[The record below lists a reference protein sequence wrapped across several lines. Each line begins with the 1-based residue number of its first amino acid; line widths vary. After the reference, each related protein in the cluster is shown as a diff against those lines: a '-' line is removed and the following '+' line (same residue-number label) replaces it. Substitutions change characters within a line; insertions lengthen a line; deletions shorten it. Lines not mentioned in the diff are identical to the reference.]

1 MFRVLEG
8 RDMVLVC
15 QAAGIPAPNLTWS
28 LAGRRLD
35 SEDGRLELTDVGRN
49 QEGNYLCT
57 AKNKYG
63 ETQREVPLQV
73 NRGDTSVGSDSH
85 TLTMLRRSLEDYAKK
100 TRILF
105 LMSSKI
111 SRKLF
116 LFRATSKLTRG
127 WRRRLTSYG

>member
-1 MFRVLEG
+1 
-8 RDMVLVC
+8 MVLVC
-15 QAAGIPAPNLTWS
+15 QAAGIPAPDLTWS

-73 NRGDTSVGSDSH
+73 NRRDTSV
-85 TLTMLRRSLEDYAKK
+85 T
-100 TRILF
+100 
-105 LMSSKI
+105 
-111 SRKLF
+111 
-116 LFRATSKLTRG
+116 
-127 WRRRLTSYG
+127 